1 MDMEIMNT
9 AMKRQNYAETT
20 EETAEQYY
28 QADDTSA

>member
-1 MDMEIMNT
+1 MNT

-28 QADDTSA
+28 QADDASA